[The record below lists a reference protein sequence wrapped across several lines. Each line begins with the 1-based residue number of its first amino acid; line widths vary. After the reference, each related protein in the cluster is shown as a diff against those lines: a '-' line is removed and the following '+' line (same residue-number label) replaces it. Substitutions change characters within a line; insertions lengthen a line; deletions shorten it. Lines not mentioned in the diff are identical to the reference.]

1 MTYLQ
6 RALSHS
12 LHRGEAPFASHGLY
26 TLPGVLDDNVPEER
40 KMGMEAGHDWLAAAD
55 LVAVYE
61 DYGITRGMEQGIRLA
76 EQLGLRIEVRKI
88 GPNM

>member
-1 MTYLQ
+1 
-6 RALSHS
+6 
-12 LHRGEAPFASHGLY
+12 
-26 TLPGVLDDNVPEER
+26 VLDDNVPEER